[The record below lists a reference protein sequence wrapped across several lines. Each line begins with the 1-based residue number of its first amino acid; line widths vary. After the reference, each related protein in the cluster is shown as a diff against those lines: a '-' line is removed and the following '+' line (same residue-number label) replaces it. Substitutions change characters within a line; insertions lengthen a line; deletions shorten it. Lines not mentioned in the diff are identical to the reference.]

1 MGQESDDPQS
11 RQIADDGFPLA
22 AAEGKNDSHFGN
34 DDLTH
39 TPGPAAAA
47 GNGITAPLRLPSF
60 RNIWLGSLV
69 SNLGLMIQAV
79 GAAWMMTQLTRA
91 ADLVALVQTAAML
104 PGMFLSLAA
113 GAIADMYD
121 RRIVALVALTIMF
134 TGASALATTAYLG
147 LINPPLLLGFCFII
161 GSGMALF
168 GPSWAASVSEQVP
181 GEMLA
186 SAVALNSISFNIARS
201 FGPALGGII
210 VAAAGASA
218 AFLVNAVCY
227 LPLFVVF
234 YRWRRQPT
242 VSRLPPERM
251 RRAIV
256 TGARY
261 VLHSPSIRVVL
272 VRTVI
277 TGVLGSSISALMPL
291 VARDMLGGGASM
303 FGVMLGAFG
312 MGAVGGALSVAE
324 LRRRLSSEQAARL
337 CALVLGAATLA
348 VAASRWPPVTA
359 VALFVAGGAWM
370 VSVTTYNIG
379 VQLPA
384 PRWVSGRAIASFQ
397 TAIAAGVALGSWMWG
412 HIAEGHGVAAA
423 LFISGGVM
431 IASAAVGLW
440 LRLPAVDAARK
451 SEGERMDDPEVRLAL
466 TARSGPI
473 VVEIEYRVDL
483 AAARQFHGVMQA
495 VQLSRQR
502 NGAYGW
508 SLARDVAEP
517 ELWTE
522 RYHCPTWLD
531 YLRQRSRLTEG
542 ERELTARAIAFHMG
556 PEPIR
561 IRRMLE
567 RPFGSVRWKEEAP
580 DQRSEEVLPL

>member
-1 MGQESDDPQS
+1 M
-11 RQIADDGFPLA
+11 
-22 AAEGKNDSHFGN
+22 
-34 DDLTH
+34 TT

-47 GNGITAPLRLPSF
+47 GNGIAAPLRHAAF
-60 RNIWLGSLV
+60 RRIWLGSLV

-104 PGMFLSLAA
+104 PSMLLSLVS

-121 RRIVALVALTIMF
+121 RRLVALVALVIMF
-134 TGASALATTAYLG
+134 SGASALAATAYLG
-147 LINPPLLLGFCFII
+147 LITPHLLLSFCFVI
-161 GSGMALF
+161 GAGMALF

-181 GEMLA
+181 AEMLP

-218 AFLVNAVCY
+218 AFLVNALCY
-227 LPLFVVF
+227 IPLFVVF
-234 YRWRRQPT
+234 LRWKRKPT
-242 VSRLPPERM
+242 ASRLPPERM
-251 RRAIV
+251 QRAIV

-261 VLHSPSIRVVL
+261 VLNHPEIRVVL
-272 VRTVI
+272 VRCML
-277 TGVLGSSISALMPL
+277 TGVLGSALSALMPL
-291 VARDMLGGGASM
+291 VARDVLGGGAPM
-303 FGVMLGAFG
+303 FGILLGSFG
-312 MGAVGGALSVAE
+312 MGAVAGALTVAE
-324 LRRRLSSEQAARL
+324 LRRRLSSEGVARL
-337 CALVLGAATLA
+337 CALVVGAATA
-348 VAASRWPPVTA
+348 VVATSPWAALTA
-359 VALFVAGGAWM
+359 VALFIAGGAWM
-370 VSVTTYNIG
+370 VVITIFNIG

-397 TAIAAGVALGSWMWG
+397 TAIAGGVALGSWMWG
-412 HIAEGHGVAAA
+412 HIAEDYGVSTALYISAGSIALSAA
-423 LFISGGVM
+423 L
-431 IASAAVGLW
+431 GLW

-451 SEGERMDDPEVRLAL
+451 HEVERMDDPEVRLAL

-473 VVEIEYRVDL
+473 VVEIEYRIAFDN
-483 AAARQFHGVMQA
+483 ARQFHGIMQS
-495 VQLSRQR
+495 VQLVRQR

-508 SLARDVAEP
+508 SIARDVADP

-531 YLRQRSRLTEG
+531 YLRQRSRPTQP
-542 ERELTARAIAFHMG
+542 ERELTERAIALHTG

-567 RPFGSVRWKEEAP
+567 RPFGSVRWKEEVS
-580 DQRSEEVLPL
+580 DQRIEEVLPL